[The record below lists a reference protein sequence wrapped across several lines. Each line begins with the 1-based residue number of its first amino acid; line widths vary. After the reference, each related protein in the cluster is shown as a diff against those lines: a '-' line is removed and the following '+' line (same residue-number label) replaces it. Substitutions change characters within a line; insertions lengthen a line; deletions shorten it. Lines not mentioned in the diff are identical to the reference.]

1 MTNAAKSKKS
11 KKIGGILD
19 INTLVPAVNN
29 LRYLVWNTIPE
40 GTLVLYI
47 NPENPLHYGIYV
59 VRGGPSLFL
68 SFYTL
73 ENTLQPNNTLR
84 CSSDNFRI
92 IVRINNAINYDTG
105 AQIINRIFY
114 GLITGYGTIGTNRG
128 IYVTGLDNN
137 NLIYNTYTLNG
148 QNLSSSITAITYD
161 DINPNRAGT
170 IDISGGETLNLFNT
184 MTNYISGGGNDEIRN
199 QLIDLRILNDQ
210 GQWII
215 PNYEDAQD
223 MPIPGLNFGRTSGRP
238 RRGPQGGPQGG
249 PQNSHQ
255 DQGISNRWREESS
268 EGQANPGAAFGNY
281 AARASYGQP
290 VERESVF
297 DTARR
302 EHAERQRR
310 QHAERQRGQLVE
322 NREQEPIV
330 NREERLDD
338 WIEEQNQIIVE
349 DLKRNPDTG
358 RIIPAVRRP
367 KTDSEKRN
375 EQKVSIDKKK
385 AFLNGIKNGSNDEKC
400 PICQDTFAKLSSEQ
414 APYNEIYSCKNIHP
428 VCGHCKNIMDG
439 RPKTDSHLWAHTTP
453 IWKCIVC
460 NNVSR
465 NADRL
470 EDFEKAY
477 KKSQDKSSKSGGS
490 STTMYKNVGKKEIL
504 GTTRIIYK
512 MKGSNK
518 EYVKDKG
525 MFIHVTEYK
534 KLKSKNKKK

>member
-1 MTNAAKSKKS
+1 MKKNKTAKRSKR
-11 KKIGGILD
+11 IGGILD

-47 NPENPLHYGIYV
+47 NPENPQHYGIYV
-59 VRGGPSLFL
+59 VRGGPSSL

-92 IVRINNAINYDTG
+92 IVQINNTINYDTG

-114 GLITGYGTIGTNRG
+114 GLITGYGTIGTHGG

-137 NLIYNTYTLNG
+137 NLIYNTYALNG
-148 QNLSSSITAITYD
+148 QNLSSSITVITYD

-170 IDISGGETLNLFNT
+170 IDISRGETLNLFNT
-184 MTNYISGGGNDEIRN
+184 MANYISGGGNDERRN

-223 MPIPGLNFGRTSGRP
+223 TPPVPGFNFGRTSGRP
-238 RRGPQGGPQGG
+238 RRGPQGGPQ
-249 PQNSHQ
+249 NSHQ
-255 DQGISNRWREESS
+255 YQSIRDRWLEES
-268 EGQANPGAAFGNY
+268 EGQANRAAFGNY
-281 AARASYGQP
+281 AARASYGPP
-290 VERESVF
+290 VEGESVF
-297 DTARR
+297 DIARR
-302 EHAERQRR
+302 QEAERQ
-310 QHAERQRGQLVE
+310 AERQRGQPVE

-330 NREERLDD
+330 NIEERLDD

-428 VCGHCKNIMDG
+428 VCGYCKNIMDD
-439 RPKTDSHLWAHTTP
+439 RPKTDSHLWAHTNS

-470 EDFEKAY
+470 EDFEEAY
-477 KKSQDKSSKSGGS
+477 KEANKTYDQSKSGGS

-518 EYVKDKG
+518 EYVKNKG
-525 MFIHVTEYK
+525 IFVHITEYK
-534 KLKSKNKKK
+534 NLKNKNKKK

>member
-1 MTNAAKSKKS
+1 MNKKNAKTSQKSKKS

-47 NPENPLHYGIYV
+47 NPENPQHYGIYV
-59 VRGGPSLFL
+59 VRGGPSPL

-92 IVRINNAINYDTG
+92 IVQINNAINYNTG

-114 GLITGYGTIGTNRG
+114 GLITGYGTIGTHGG

-148 QNLSSSITAITYD
+148 QNLSSSITVITYD

-184 MTNYISGGGNDEIRN
+184 MANYISGGGNDEIRN

-238 RRGPQGGPQGG
+238 RRGPQGGPQ
-249 PQNSHQ
+249 NRHQ
-255 DQGISNRWREESS
+255 DQGIRNRWLEES

-281 AARASYGQP
+281 AARASYGPP
-290 VERESVF
+290 VEEESVF
-297 DTARR
+297 DIA
-302 EHAERQRR
+302 RR

-349 DLKRNPDTG
+349 DLKRNPVTG

-367 KTDSEKRN
+367 KTDSEKLN
-375 EQKVSIDKKK
+375 EQKVSDDLKKD
-385 AFLNGIKNGSNDEKC
+385 FLKGIKNGSNNDEKC
-400 PICQDTFAKLSSEQ
+400 PICQDTFAELSSEP
-414 APYNEIYSCKNIHP
+414 APYNEIYSCKNIHLI
-428 VCGHCKNIMDG
+428 CGHCKNSMDERNKKDG
-439 RPKTDSHLWAHTTP
+439 YLWAHTTP
-453 IWKCIVC
+453 IWKCLVC
-460 NNVSR
+460 KNVSR

-534 KLKSKNKKK
+534 KLKSKIKSKNNKNK

>member
-1 MTNAAKSKKS
+1 MKKNKTAKRSRNFQRSKR
-11 KKIGGILD
+11 IGGILD

-29 LRYLVWNTIPE
+29 LRYLVWNTIPD

-47 NPENPLHYGIYV
+47 NPVNPQHYGIYV
-59 VRGGPSLFL
+59 VRGGPSPFL

-73 ENTLQPNNTLR
+73 VNTLQPNNTLI

-92 IVRINNAINYDTG
+92 IVQISNTINYDTG
-105 AQIINRIFY
+105 AQISNRRFY
-114 GLITGYGTIGTNRG
+114 GLITGYGTNGTHGG

-137 NLIYNTYTLNG
+137 NLIYNTYVLNG
-148 QNLSSSITAITYD
+148 QNLSSSITVITYD

-170 IDISGGETLNLFNT
+170 IDISHGETLNLFNT
-184 MTNYISGGGNDEIRN
+184 MANYITGGGNDERRN

-223 MPIPGLNFGRTSGRP
+223 TPPVQGFNFGRTPGRP
-238 RRGPQGGPQGG
+238 LRGPQGGPQ
-249 PQNSHQ
+249 NIHQ
-255 DQGISNRWREESS
+255 DQGISNRWLAES

-281 AARASYGQP
+281 AARASYGPP
-290 VERESVF
+290 VEESVGESVF
-297 DTARR
+297 DRARR
-302 EHAERQRR
+302 RHAE
-310 QHAERQRGQLVE
+310 ERQRGQLVE

-349 DLKRNPDTG
+349 DLKRNPVTG

-375 EQKVSIDKKK
+375 EQKVANDLKKE
-385 AFLNGIKNGSNDEKC
+385 LLEGIKNGSNDDKIC
-400 PICQDTFAKLSSEQ
+400 PICQNTFAELSSEP

-428 VCGHCKNIMDG
+428 ICGHCKNIMDM
-439 RPKTDSHLWAHTTP
+439 RPSKDGYLWAHTTP
-453 IWKCIVC
+453 VWKCIVC

-470 EDFEKAY
+470 EDFEEAY